1 MVRES
6 FENAVENAPYDEG
19 RRSIFR
25 AMKAE
30 GDGLP
35 KVGRSGRELGVR
47 IDGPRR
53 DLTVG
58 EDGTV
63 EPGNG
68 GLSVA
73 LDAALNLPKPRLP
86 KSLGGEGR
94 DPVFSMVSANI
105 PPTLLLR
112 QDRYPH
118 ALVEPGRRCP
128 LSVFESDLASTR
140 SLWSKADD

>member
-1 MVRES
+1 VRES
-6 FENAVENAPYDEG
+6 FENTVENAPYDEG

-30 GDGLP
+30 ADGLP

-53 DLTVG
+53 DIAVG
-58 EDGTV
+58 EDGMV
-63 EPGNG
+63 EPGTG
-68 GLSVA
+68 GMSVA
-73 LDAALNLPKPRLP
+73 LDAAVNLPKPRLP
-86 KSLGGEGR
+86 KPLGGEGR
-94 DPVFSMVSANI
+94 DPVFSMVRANV
-105 PPTLLLR
+105 PSTLLLR

-128 LSVFESDLASTR
+128 FPVFESDLASTR
-140 SLWSKADD
+140 SLWSKAHD